1 MMSNEEKTVQENM
14 EQETVEIP
22 IEDGAEEAEV
32 KEEQPAEEAEAAE
45 ETAEEAPE
53 EPAEEPAR
61 ETEAGAETAD
71 AGADAMTAKYMRL
84 MADFQN
90 FKKRTAKEKQDIYA
104 YGNEK
109 LIISMLEVLDN
120 FDRAIDQGS
129 TDTKFAQGMD
139 MIYEQFMG
147 VLKKA
152 GLSEIEALGA
162 DFDPNF
168 HSAVMMEDT
177 EEYESG
183 KVSGVIAKGY
193 TLNDKVIRPSMVK
206 VAK

>member
-1 MMSNEEKTVQENM
+1 MSNEEKTVQENM

-22 IEDGAEEAEV
+22 VEDGAEEAEV

-45 ETAEEAPE
+45 ETAED
-53 EPAEEPAR
+53 PAEEPAA

-177 EEYESG
+177 DEYESG
-183 KVSGVIAKGY
+183 KVSGVVAKGY

>member
-1 MMSNEEKTVQENM
+1 MSNEEKTVQENM

-45 ETAEEAPE
+45 ETAED
-53 EPAEEPAR
+53 PAEEPAA

-183 KVSGVIAKGY
+183 KVSGVVAKGY

>member
-1 MMSNEEKTVQENM
+1 MSNEEKTVQENM

-53 EPAEEPAR
+53 EPAEEPAA

-104 YGNEK
+104 FGNEK

-152 GLSEIEALGA
+152 GLAEIEALGA

-177 EEYESG
+177 DEYESG
-183 KVSGVIAKGY
+183 KVSGVVAKGY

>member
-1 MMSNEEKTVQENM
+1 MSNEEKTVQENM

-45 ETAEEAPE
+45 ETAED
-53 EPAEEPAR
+53 PAEEPAA

-152 GLSEIEALGA
+152 GLAEIEALGA

-177 EEYESG
+177 DEYESG
-183 KVSGVIAKGY
+183 KVSGVVAKGY

>member
-1 MMSNEEKTVQENM
+1 MSNEEKTVQENM

-22 IEDGAEEAEV
+22 IEDGVEEAEV

-45 ETAEEAPE
+45 ETAED
-53 EPAEEPAR
+53 PAEEPAA

-162 DFDPNF
+162 DFDPNV

-177 EEYESG
+177 DEYESG
-183 KVSGVIAKGY
+183 KVSGVVAKGY

>member
-1 MMSNEEKTVQENM
+1 
-14 EQETVEIP
+14 
-22 IEDGAEEAEV
+22 
-32 KEEQPAEEAEAAE
+32 
-45 ETAEEAPE
+45 
-53 EPAEEPAR
+53 
-61 ETEAGAETAD
+61 
-71 AGADAMTAKYMRL
+71 MTAKYMRL

-162 DFDPNF
+162 DLDPNF

-177 EEYESG
+177 DEYESG
-183 KVSGVIAKGY
+183 KVSGVVAKGY

>member
-1 MMSNEEKTVQENM
+1 MSNEEKTVQENM

-45 ETAEEAPE
+45 ETAED
-53 EPAEEPAR
+53 PAEEPAA

-90 FKKRTAKEKQDIYA
+90 FKKRTAREKQDIYA

-177 EEYESG
+177 DEYESG
-183 KVSGVIAKGY
+183 KVSGVVAKGY

>member
-1 MMSNEEKTVQENM
+1 MSNEEKTVQENM

-45 ETAEEAPE
+45 ETAED
-53 EPAEEPAR
+53 PAEEPAE

-152 GLSEIEALGA
+152 GLAEIEALGA

-177 EEYESG
+177 DEYESG
-183 KVSGVIAKGY
+183 KVSGVVAKGY

>member
-1 MMSNEEKTVQENM
+1 MSNEEKTMQENL
-14 EQETVEIP
+14 EQEGVAIP
-22 IEDGAEEAEV
+22 VEDGTEKQEPVTAE
-32 KEEQPAEEAEAAE
+32 PAEDQAEGTAEGAAE
-45 ETAEEAPE
+45 GVAEEAPE
-53 EPAEEPAR
+53 VPAEEPA
-61 ETEAGAETAD
+61 GAEEALQ
-71 AGADAMTAKYMRL
+71 AKYMRL

-104 YGNEK
+104 FGNEK
-109 LIISMLEVLDN
+109 LIITMLEVLDN

-139 MIYEQFMG
+139 LIYEQFMG

-152 GLSEIEALGA
+152 GLAEIEALGA

-183 KVSGVIAKGY
+183 KVSGVVAKGY

>member
-1 MMSNEEKTVQENM
+1 MSNEEKTVQENM

-53 EPAEEPAR
+53 EPAEEPAG

-177 EEYESG
+177 DEYESG
-183 KVSGVIAKGY
+183 KVSGVVAKGY

>member
-53 EPAEEPAR
+53 EPAEEPAG

-177 EEYESG
+177 DEYESG
-183 KVSGVIAKGY
+183 KVSGVVAKGY

>member
-1 MMSNEEKTVQENM
+1 MSNEEKTVQENM

-45 ETAEEAPE
+45 ETAED
-53 EPAEEPAR
+53 PAEEPAA

-177 EEYESG
+177 DEYESG
-183 KVSGVIAKGY
+183 KVSGVVAKGY